1 MLSSTTCNS
10 NCICVDADC
19 KYSHRLSYKDRKIV
33 NKLYSTIPNINKEE
47 PSSSSRKK
55 NCAFG
60 QLCINENCGFRHRLC
75 FKNREKLSILYN
87 YNKICPN
94 VKDETVEQLPTK
106 TAQKDEIA
114 TKNSFITLED
124 IPEEIVI
131 EVKEIKEVVNDVKPC
146 FPPVYSG
153 ISWALLLKEPK
164 EPNGSKVEKKLNL
177 NVETSN
183 WEELADDDFY
193 MKF

>member
-1 MLSSTTCNS
+1 MLSSTTCNL
-10 NCICVDADC
+10 NCICIDADC

-33 NKLYSTIPNINKEE
+33 NKLYSTISNINKEE
-47 PSSSSRKK
+47 PSSSTRKK
-55 NCAFG
+55 NCTFG

-94 VKDETVEQLPTK
+94 IKDETEEKPTSN
-106 TAQKDEIA
+106 TIFKDDIS
-114 TKNSFITLED
+114 TTNLFLTLEE
-124 IPEEIVI
+124 IPEEIV
-131 EVKEIKEVVNDVKPC
+131 EVKEVISVIFNDVKPC
-146 FPPVYSG
+146 IPPVYSG
-153 ISWALLLKEPK
+153 KSWALLLKEEPK
-164 EPNGSKVEKKLNL
+164 EEKTLNL
-177 NVETSN
+177 SVETSN

>member
-1 MLSSTTCNS
+1 
-10 NCICVDADC
+10 
-19 KYSHRLSYKDRKIV
+19 
-33 NKLYSTIPNINKEE
+33 
-47 PSSSSRKK
+47 
-55 NCAFG
+55 
-60 QLCINENCGFRHRLC
+60 
-75 FKNREKLSILYN
+75 
-87 YNKICPN
+87 
-94 VKDETVEQLPTK
+94 LPTK

-114 TKNSFITLED
+114 TKNSFLTLED
-124 IPEEIVI
+124 VPEEIVI

-146 FPPVYSG
+146 IPPVYSG

-164 EPNGSKVEKKLNL
+164 EPNGSKEEKKLNL